1 MKRRDIT
8 VIIISIVALIIVAA
22 LLYRYLAPPS
32 ADSNIKVEVP
42 APVDP
47 NFNTEQLNTLKSD
60 KIKFYDKNINPTS
73 LLEQKAKIGLNQS
86 KKIIKDRA

>member
-8 VIIISIVALIIVAA
+8 VIIVSVVVLIIVGA

-32 ADSNIKVEVP
+32 SDSTIKVEVP
-42 APVDP
+42 AQVNPD
-47 NFNTEQLNTLKSD
+47 FNNEELNTLKSD

-73 LLEQKAKIGLNQS
+73 FIKTDTIAKDSELKTS
-86 KKIIKDRA
+86 KVRA

>member
-8 VIIISIVALIIVAA
+8 VIIISVIALIIVGA

-32 ADSNIKVEVP
+32 ADSSIKVEVP
-42 APVDP
+42 APVNP
-47 NFNTEQLNTLKSD
+47 NFNTDQLNTLKSD

-73 LLEQKAKIGLNQS
+73 FNNSQNTIGLESELKN
-86 KKIIKDRA
+86 IIKGS